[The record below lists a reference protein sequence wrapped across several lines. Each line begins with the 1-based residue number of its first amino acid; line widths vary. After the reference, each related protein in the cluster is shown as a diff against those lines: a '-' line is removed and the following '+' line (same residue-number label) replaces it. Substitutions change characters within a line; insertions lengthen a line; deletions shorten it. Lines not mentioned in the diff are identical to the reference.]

1 MLFPLTSSNT
11 EAGKAKIHTLPG
23 ILAAWGDQVNLS
35 WPVRPKWEL
44 LVRLQEIILAFKEQ
58 TWLTLSSALLFFLTP
73 SFFFLS
79 RLDVQY
85 LKVWQPFANSE
96 GEI

>member
-58 TWLTLSSALLFFLTP
+58 TWLTLSSALLSVFPDPVFL
-73 SFFFLS
+73 L
-79 RLDVQY
+79 LV
-85 LKVWQPFANSE
+85 
-96 GEI
+96 